1 MDGEAAYV
9 GSGAV
14 VAADVCMLLTEAPVE
29 FQLAEISQQLNSS
42 ALHGVLAEVH
52 HAVKVVV
59 VGRLGVSV
67 SLSVHCP
74 EKKTTLTVLRN
85 FPTLRKVQS
94 LLTADNPFDAVN
106 VSVRVEKNT
115 M

>member
-1 MDGEAAYV
+1 MFLRMDGEAAYV

-74 EKKTTLTVLRN
+74 EKKRT
-85 FPTLRKVQS
+85 
-94 LLTADNPFDAVN
+94 
-106 VSVRVEKNT
+106 
-115 M
+115 